1 MARSGDLTRSTSV
14 QCGLNSKIPLE
25 CVLCVLCVFEM
36 SQIWLACVP
45 LAIRHF
51 KKSSVHGSSLFL
63 MCAIIATS
71 STSAVYV
78 CVRACTMYI
87 SK

>member
-25 CVLCVLCVFEM
+25 CVLCVFEM

-45 LAIRHF
+45 LAIRHLKNHPF
-51 KKSSVHGSSLFL
+51 MVQ
-63 MCAIIATS
+63 
-71 STSAVYV
+71 V
-78 CVRACTMYI
+78 CF
-87 SK
+87 

>member
-51 KKSSVHGSSLFL
+51 KK
-63 MCAIIATS
+63 IIRS
-71 STSAVYV
+71 WFKFVFDV
-78 CVRACTMYI
+78 CHNCHI
-87 SK
+87 